1 MATITDAADTKY
13 VGQRTR
19 KVDAL
24 ERVTGKATFG
34 ADLHLPGML
43 YGKVLR
49 SPHPHAK
56 IRGIDATKALALDG
70 VKAVMTADDLPPLD
84 RVVGTTGGELLISLL
99 DLRKMTIAHDKVLY
113 DGHAIAA
120 VAATTPEIAEQ
131 AVRLIEVDY
140 QVLPPVENAP
150 DAMKSDAALLHEDM
164 YTKTLGERPTVP
176 SNIAMYVES
185 ARGDVEQGFAQADL
199 VHETSYSTKMVHQ
212 GYIEPTATAAW
223 AQDDGKVTVWSTTQG
238 IFGIRRSLCD
248 LLEFS
253 LDRINVIPMEVGGA
267 FGGKIYAI
275 LEPLAVVL
283 SRKSGRPVKMVM
295 TRAEVF
301 RATGPGAPAHIMVKT
316 GTRKDGTL
324 TACYARIIMDAGAF
338 AGSPVS
344 AASIVSFAPYKV
356 DNLKIDGYDVVT
368 NKPRVQA
375 YRAPGGT
382 PAGFA
387 IESHMDEVAEQ
398 LGIDPL
404 QFRMINAVEEGD
416 RMTNDQ
422 IYNRI
427 GLKEMLIRVS
437 EHPAWT
443 TPLEPGP
450 YRGRGFA
457 AGFWQGA
464 TLASS
469 AYVLVHSDGSITLN
483 SGQVDLT
490 GTRTTMGQIVAQEM
504 QVPLDTV
511 SVRVG
516 DTEST
521 PYTDLSAGSR
531 TAYSFGAAVHEA
543 CQQAMAQ
550 LKAHAAEQ
558 FDVTPAEVEYGS
570 GRFWVRENQEQ
581 SVDLSTIAMGSA
593 RRATGPVCGYGAVT
607 RLQAAPQFGA
617 NVVDVEVDPETGK
630 VSILRYTI
638 FQDVGKAINPAMVEG
653 QMQGG
658 AAQGIGWAITEYY
671 DYDQGVLRN
680 PTLLDYR
687 IPTALDLPMLDTVII
702 EVPASDGPYGVRGVG
717 EVPIIPPPA
726 ALASAISQAVGV
738 RLNKLPM
745 TPEAVFWAIQAKKN
759 VESSASN
766 LTRLT

>member
-1 MATITDAADTKY
+1 MATTTEAVDTKY
-13 VGQRTR
+13 IGKRTR

-24 ERVTGKATFG
+24 ERVTGKAAFG

-43 YGKVLR
+43 HGKVLR
-49 SPHPHAK
+49 SPHPHARIK
-56 IRGIDATKALALDG
+56 SIDTTKALALDG

-84 RVVGTTGGELLISLL
+84 RVTGTAGGELLISLL
-99 DLRKMTIAHDKVLY
+99 DLRKMTIAHDKALY

-131 AVRLIEVDY
+131 AVELIAVDY
-140 QVLPPVENAP
+140 EVLPPVGNAL
-150 DAMKSDAALLHEDM
+150 DAMRPDAALLHEDM
-164 YTKTLGERPTVP
+164 YTKTLGERATAP
-176 SNIAMYVES
+176 SNIAMHVES
-185 ARGDVEQGFAQADL
+185 ARGDIEQGFAQADL
-199 VHETSYSTKMVHQ
+199 VHETSYDTKMVHQ
-212 GYIEPTATAAW
+212 GYIEPTAAAAW
-223 AQDDGKVTVWSTTQG
+223 AQGDGKVTVWSTTQG
-238 IFGIRRSLCD
+238 IFGVRRSLSD
-248 LLEFS
+248 LLELS
-253 LDRINVIPMEVGGA
+253 LDRINVVPMEVGGA

-275 LEPLAVVL
+275 LEPLAIIL

-295 TRAEVF
+295 SRAEVF
-301 RATGPGAPAHIMVKT
+301 RATGPGAPAHITVKT

-324 TACYARIIMDAGAF
+324 TACYGKIILDAGAF
-338 AGSPVS
+338 PGSPVS
-344 AASIVSFAPYKV
+344 GSSVVSFAPYKV

-387 IESHMDEVAEQ
+387 VESHMDEVAEK

-404 QFRMINAVEEGD
+404 RFRTINAVEEGD
-416 RMTNDQ
+416 MMTNDQ
-422 IYNRI
+422 PYNRI
-427 GLKEMLIRVS
+427 GLKEVLKRVS

-443 TPLEPGP
+443 TPLEPGLH
-450 YRGRGFA
+450 RGRGFA
-457 AGFWQGA
+457 TGFWQGA

-469 AYVLVHSDGSITLN
+469 AYVLVHTDGSITLN

-531 TAYSFGAAVHEA
+531 TAYAFGAAVHEA

-558 FDVTPAEVEYGS
+558 FDVTPEEVEYANGT
-570 GRFWVRENQEQ
+570 FWVRENQEQ
-581 SVDLSTIAMGSA
+581 SADLTTIARNST
-593 RRATGPVCGYGAVT
+593 RRGTGPVCGYGTVT

-630 VSILRYTI
+630 VAILRYTI
-638 FQDVGKAINPAMVEG
+638 FQDVGKAINPAQVEG

-671 DYDQGVLRN
+671 DYDKGVLRN

-687 IPTALDLPMLDTVII
+687 IPTALDLPMLDTEII

-717 EVPIIPPPA
+717 EVPIVPPPA
-726 ALASAISQAVGV
+726 ALANAISRAVGV
-738 RLNKLPM
+738 RLHNLPM
-745 TPEAVFWAIQAKKN
+745 TPEALFWAIHAKN
-759 VESSASN
+759 S
-766 LTRLT
+766 